1 MPPKKRTLASTGCT
15 NLCFLNRGEETR
27 VELQLFGATASHTWG
42 VMTAAPDRLTL
53 RRIVMVLVGVLTL
66 AGCQLDVTVD
76 VVVDPDGT
84 GRVTVVAEADAEL
97 VEQVPTIAEDLILDD
112 FVEAGWTVDGPTPT
126 PSGGL
131 ILTLTHAFEGK
142 DEATNLLLSLG
153 PPFNDPQL
161 SRGQN
166 GDVATNTFQSNL
178 GLPQGFA
185 TFADTELIS
194 AVGDVPFAEQF
205 EQNGVDPSNSM
216 SAVLTLT
223 LPGELIEAETNAT
236 VLDDGRLQWT
246 SPTDGS
252 ILEASARS
260 EQAPSAG
267 GVWARPVST
276 AALIAL
282 IAWIGFMTLFIGY
295 VAFARWRRARRYRRR
310 VLP

>member
-1 MPPKKRTLASTGCT
+1 VK
-15 NLCFLNRGEETR
+15 
-27 VELQLFGATASHTWG
+27 
-42 VMTAAPDRLTL
+42 TAAHHRFSL
-53 RRIVMVLVGVLTL
+53 RRFVLLIVGVLVL

-76 VVVDPDGT
+76 VMVDPDGT

-97 VEQVPTIAEDLILDD
+97 VEQVPTIADDLILDD

-126 PSGGL
+126 PAGGL
-131 ILTLTHAFEGK
+131 TLTLTHPFEGK

-161 SRGQN
+161 GRGQN
-166 GDVATNTFQSNL
+166 GDVSTNTFRTNL

-185 TFADTELIS
+185 TFADADLIS
-194 AVGDVPFAEQF
+194 AVGDVPFADQF
-205 EQNGVDPSNSM
+205 EQNGVDPSTSM

-223 LPGELIEAETNAT
+223 LPGELIDAETNAT
-236 VLDDGRLQWT
+236 VLDDGRLQWV

-267 GVWARPVST
+267 GVWAGPVST
-276 AALIAL
+276 LAFIAL
-282 IAWIGFMTLFIGY
+282 VAWIGFMTLFIGY
-295 VAFARWRRARRYRRR
+295 VAFARWRRAGQYRRR
-310 VLP
+310 SLP